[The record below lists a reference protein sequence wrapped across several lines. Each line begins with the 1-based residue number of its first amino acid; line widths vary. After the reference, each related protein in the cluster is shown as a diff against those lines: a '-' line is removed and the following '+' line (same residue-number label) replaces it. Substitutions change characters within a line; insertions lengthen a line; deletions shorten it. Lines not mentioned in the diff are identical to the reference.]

1 MSIFCSHKVD
11 HYNFGC
17 PHCGTT
23 VAAQEKRIADLM
35 AALQKIVVIAEGP
48 TYPGDDG
55 GVPECDPMDDGA
67 TCEGYAT
74 DLAHIGGIA
83 SRALALKEKP

>member
-23 VAAQEKRIADLM
+23 VAEQEKRIAALEAVLRGVRVFAQSMTVGVYDPILNPM
-35 AALQKIVVIAEGP
+35 AERL
-48 TYPGDDG
+48 
-55 GVPECDPMDDGA
+55 
-67 TCEGYAT
+67 
-74 DLAHIGGIA
+74 
-83 SRALALKEKP
+83 LALLPKEKP